1 MDQPI
6 LVTSNDG
13 TRLRLVRAGVGT
25 PVVLVHGTMGSKDDW
40 FEVMRRLSIDF
51 EVTAFDRR
59 GRGGSGDGNEYS
71 IEHEI
76 EDVLAVID
84 DTGPRVHLVGHSFG
98 AILCLLVAAR
108 ASDRIEKLVLYE
120 PPVGEADPAGDQWLH
135 ELDSMVDAGDLDAA
149 VRAFAA
155 AANVTDD
162 ELQTNESNER
172 VWERLRD
179 AVRTA
184 GREIRA
190 AKSVLPIDKGVLAS
204 IHVATLVLLGSEQDH
219 PTYNGVKDLAD
230 QLPLG
235 SLGLVPGRHLAL
247 VFAPDDFAAAIR
259 SFLASA
265 S

>member
-1 MDQPI
+1 MLCGHRDWRVPQ
-6 LVTSNDG
+6 VQYRYTDRGAASHEH
-13 TRLRLVRAGVGT
+13 RAQREEEESL
-25 PVVLVHGTMGSKDDW
+25 PV
-40 FEVMRRLSIDF
+40 
-51 EVTAFDRR
+51 
-59 GRGGSGDGNEYS
+59 
-71 IEHEI
+71 
-76 EDVLAVID
+76 
-84 DTGPRVHLVGHSFG
+84 
-98 AILCLLVAAR
+98 
-108 ASDRIEKLVLYE
+108 
-120 PPVGEADPAGDQWLH
+120 
-135 ELDSMVDAGDLDAA
+135 ELGFLIAA

-184 GREIRA
+184 GHEIRA